1 MYLYVIKLVYIYK
14 TEEELDEKVLKAD
27 KLLQKLKEM
36 CFRLETDLLMKGDY
50 MKAKEN

>member
-14 TEEELDEKVLKAD
+14 MEEELDEKVFKVD

-36 CFRLETDLLMKGDY
+36 CFRLEIDLLMKGDY
-50 MKAKEN
+50 MKVKEN